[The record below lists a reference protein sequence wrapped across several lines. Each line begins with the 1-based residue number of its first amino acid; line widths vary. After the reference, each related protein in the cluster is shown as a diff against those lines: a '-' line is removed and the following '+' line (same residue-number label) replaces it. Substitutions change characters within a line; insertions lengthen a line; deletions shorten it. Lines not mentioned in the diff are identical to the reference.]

1 MLDTKEQYLKSREW
15 AEVKPGLWQ
24 LKPKKYAWRAYKIL
38 KLDDAYDV
46 ARHCD
51 MNNPFCFPV
60 DTDAWDY

>member
-1 MLDTKEQYLKSREW
+1 MLDNKEQYLKSRGW
-15 AEVKPGLWQ
+15 HEVKPGQWQ
-24 LKPKKYAWRAYKIL
+24 IKEFPWKYKIL

>member
-1 MLDTKEQYLKSREW
+1 LIIKNNTSRAGDGTKSSQDNGKSKSSPW
-15 AEVKPGLWQ
+15 K
-24 LKPKKYAWRAYKIL
+24 YKIL

-60 DTDAWDY
+60 DTDPWDY